1 MTEMLAQPV
10 GPGLAIVAAL
20 LVAAFALILLLAFFH
35 RRRRGRK
42 DLSQPQAI
50 AEAAAPAALDAT
62 ALTAA
67 LSEAEAAGQRRR
79 LPGLYLSLARCR
91 LDEGKAA
98 AAEELLRKCILAAA
112 EPGLEEAHARAR
124 LALGD
129 IAQTAGD
136 LATACEHWQ
145 IARGIFY
152 QLKRVSDHDA
162 VEGRMLRNG
171 CPTDWVLTDF

>member
-20 LVAAFALILLLAFFH
+20 LVAAFALILLLALGY
-35 RRRRGRK
+35 RRRRRRK
-42 DLSQPQAI
+42 ALAQRQAI
-50 AEAAAPAALDAT
+50 AEAAVPTALNAA

-67 LSEAEAAGQRRR
+67 LSEAQAAGQQRR

-91 LDEGKAA
+91 LNEGKTA
-98 AAEELLRKCILAAA
+98 AAEELLRNCILATA
-112 EPGLEEAHARAR
+112 EPGPNETHARAR

-136 LATACEHWQ
+136 LATACEHWR

-162 VEGRMLRNG
+162 VEARMLRNG

>member
-1 MTEMLAQPV
+1 MTEMLAQPA
-10 GPGLAIVAAL
+10 GPGLLIVAAL
-20 LVAAFALILLLAFFH
+20 LVAAFALILLLAL

-42 DLSQPQAI
+42 SLSQRQAI
-50 AEAAAPAALDAT
+50 AEAAVPTALDAT

-67 LSEAEAAGQRRR
+67 LSEAEAAGQQRR

-91 LDEGKAA
+91 LDEGKTA

-112 EPGLEEAHARAR
+112 EPGPNETHARAR

-129 IAQTAGD
+129 MAQTAGD

-152 QLKRVSDHDA
+152 QLKWTSDHDA
-162 VEGRMLRNG
+162 VEARMLRNG

>member
-1 MTEMLAQPV
+1 MTEMLTQPV
-10 GPGLAIVAAL
+10 GTGLLFVAAL
-20 LVAAFALILLLAFFH
+20 LVSAFALVLFLAL
-35 RRRRGRK
+35 RRRRRHRREAP
-42 DLSQPQAI
+42 SEAQAL
-50 AEAAAPAALDAT
+50 AEVAPPSGLDAA

-91 LDEGKAA
+91 LDEGKTA
-98 AAEELLRKCILAAA
+98 AAEELLRLCILAAA
-112 EPGLEEAHARAR
+112 EPGLDETHARAR

-129 IAQTAGD
+129 IAQAAGD

-145 IARGIFY
+145 IARGIFF
-152 QLKRVSDHDA
+152 QLNRSSDHDA
-162 VEGRMLRNG
+162 AERRMLRNG

>member
-1 MTEMLAQPV
+1 MKEMLAQTVGSGPV
-10 GPGLAIVAAL
+10 IVAAL
-20 LVAAFALILLLAFFH
+20 MIAALALILLLAL
-35 RRRRGRK
+35 RRRGQRRREASSA
-42 DLSQPQAI
+42 L
-50 AEAAAPAALDAT
+50 AEAPVPTALDAA

-67 LSEAEAAGQRRR
+67 LSEAQAGGQQRR

-91 LDEGKAA
+91 LDEGKTA
-98 AAEELLRKCILAAA
+98 AAEELLRKCILAAVEA
-112 EPGLEEAHARAR
+112 GLEEAHARAR

-129 IAQTAGD
+129 IAQAGGD

-145 IARGIFY
+145 IARGIFF
-152 QLKRVSDHDA
+152 QLKRERDHHA